1 MKIAPAVMVFCSL
14 ALAPSAFAQAKSSAP
29 KPAAKTAAAPAPAAP
44 AAPAKFVRPIK
55 GEASIELIQTPSKR
69 VGADMVTVLKV
80 KNTSSGAIAL
90 LKIDE
95 YWYDRK
101 MQVVSGDSQAWRKL
115 FNPGDVIE
123 ITMRSPVKPDLY
135 KSQYAFSHA
144 NGKIVVKGVKKF
156 D

>member
-1 MKIAPAVMVFCSL
+1 MKIAPALTVVCCLVLGSV
-14 ALAPSAFAQAKSSAP
+14 ASAQTKPGAQG
-29 KPAAKTAAAPAPAAP
+29 PAVKAAPGAAAP

-55 GEASIELIQTPSKR
+55 GAASIELIQSPSKR
-69 VGADMVTVLKV
+69 VGADMVTVLKI
-80 KNTSSGAIAL
+80 KNTSPGSIAL
-90 LKIDE
+90 LKVDE

-101 MQVVSGDSQAWRKL
+101 MQVVSGDSQPWRKL
-115 FNPGDVIE
+115 FNPGDIIE

-144 NGKIVVKGVKKF
+144 NGTITVKAVKKF